1 MTKEPG
7 KSLAPGMR
15 PVSELHGRHPGSDIY
30 VIGTGASLRV
40 FPAGFLDGR
49 ITIGLNLAWREV
61 DVRYG
66 ITTHPELNVP

>member
-30 VIGTGASLRV
+30 VIGTGASRESLRS
-40 FPAGFLDGR
+40 FQNRFEYPAK
-49 ITIGLNLAWREV
+49 
-61 DVRYG
+61 
-66 ITTHPELNVP
+66 